1 MGENDQFSFDVFQ
14 EYLRKDG
21 LVTKTRVVTV
31 CSQCV
36 QCGHCVATV
45 VTVVTVWS
53 LCGHCVVTVVTV
65 WSLWCWFSTKKNV
78 KPGHV
83 KPMRKNAVNE
93 HTVKEEKAVRP

>member
-45 VTVVTVWS
+45 VTVVTV
-53 LCGHCVVTVVTV
+53 VTV